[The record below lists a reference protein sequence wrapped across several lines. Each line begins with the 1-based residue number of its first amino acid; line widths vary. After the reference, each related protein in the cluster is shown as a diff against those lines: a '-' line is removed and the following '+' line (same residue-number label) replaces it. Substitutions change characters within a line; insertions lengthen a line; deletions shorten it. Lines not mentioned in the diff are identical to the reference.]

1 MFAKTVRIQ
10 PVVLGLL
17 ALASLD
23 VALALAQA
31 GEAPPRP
38 FLRKVI
44 EWGDQQLAA
53 LDKGEVVT
61 RQLPGA
67 DKPEIAAFG
76 AVKIAATRAKFVERV
91 SDIKDFRKVPQVP
104 EMGVFGTPAKLED
117 MAALTLEDG
126 DFDVMRKCVPGN
138 CNFKLG
144 AAGIERL
151 QKEVKFDAPDAKAKV
166 LGILKDQAVAYVN
179 AYRQG
184 GTDAMGALATRKEP
198 RLLSSEFKLLL
209 KQSPYLPEYL
219 PALNAYIDAYPKGTL
234 TGAKDII
241 FWTKDT
247 FGLKPV
253 LSIYHLTVWND
264 PAQKGAVVAIKQLY
278 ASHYFN
284 AGLDLIVAVDADGG
298 KSLYLLEL
306 YRGRIDPP
314 TGMLAG
320 VLLGKVRGGVETA
333 VAENLKHARVK
344 LQGK

>member
-1 MFAKTVRIQ
+1 MFGKIVKLQTVVIS
-10 PVVLGLL
+10 LL
-17 ALASLD
+17 AAASFD
-23 VALALAQA
+23 AAPALAQA

-44 EWGDQQLAA
+44 EWGDDKLAA

-76 AVKIAATRAKFVERV
+76 AVKISSTRARFVERV
-91 SDIKDFRKVPQVP
+91 SDIQDFRKVPQVP
-104 EMGVFGTPAKLED
+104 EMGVFGTPAKVED

-144 AAGIERL
+144 VAGIERL
-151 QKEVKFDAPDAKAKV
+151 QKEVKFAAPDARAKV
-166 LGILKDQAVAYVN
+166 LGILRDQAVAYVE
-179 AYRQG
+179 AYRKG

-198 RLLSSEFKLLL
+198 KLLSGEFKLLL

-219 PALNAYIDAYPKGTL
+219 PSLNAYLESYPKGTL
-234 TGAKDII
+234 AGAKDII

-253 LSIYHLTVWND
+253 LSIYHLTIWND

-284 AGLDLIVAVDADGG
+284 AGLDLIVAVEAEGG
-298 KSLYLLEL
+298 KGLYLLDL

-320 VLLGKVRGGVETA
+320 VLLGKVRSGVETG
-333 VAENLKHARVK
+333 VAENLKHARMK